1 MPHTGMIRNPG
12 ASAGR
17 AVSSF
22 GSGPALA
29 NVPEAARISSWKI
42 QSDDDEGGLLAHR
55 EPISTKR
62 TMRNRPAPSDSN

>member
-17 AVSSF
+17 LVSSF

-29 NVPEAARISSWKI
+29 NVPEAARA
-42 QSDDDEGGLLAHR
+42 E
-55 EPISTKR
+55 KR
-62 TMRNRPAPSDSN
+62 TTIAENPGPEVGGEGIRSR